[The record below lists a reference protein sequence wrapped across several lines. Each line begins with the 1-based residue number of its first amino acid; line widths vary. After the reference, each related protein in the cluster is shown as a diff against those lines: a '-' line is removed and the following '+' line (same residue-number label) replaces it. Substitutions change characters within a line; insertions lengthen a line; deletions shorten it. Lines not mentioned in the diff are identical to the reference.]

1 MSVMLAKTHMVFMP
15 PEAVLCVAAKA
26 KLDPSAA
33 EPAAAQSEVVVPDPL
48 PEPYTSLFKQ
58 AREAPTE
65 FNTWTSLISAAE
77 KLVRL
82 SLLAIAKAVWSL
94 TGHAVIICSWSR
106 CTIFGLSAAWC
117 LLG

>member
-1 MSVMLAKTHMVFMP
+1 MP
-15 PEAVLCVAAKA
+15 SKAVHFVAANA
-26 KLDPSAA
+26 NLDVSAA
-33 EPAAAQSEVVVPDPL
+33 EPAAAQPEVVVPDPL

-58 AREAPTE
+58 AGEAPTE

-82 SLLAIAKAVWSL
+82 SLFAVAEAVWSL
-94 TGHAVIICSWSR
+94 IGHAVIIESCSR
-106 CTIFGLSAAWC
+106 CTNFGLPAAGC